1 MKVEEL
7 ERVRNEIEAFP
18 EIHQEQIHALLLKGN
33 ATIQYT
39 SQGALLNMGTLSD
52 ELLVGIIQY
61 ANYVKEQEESI
72 TKDEEIKEELREN
85 YFGASAEQV

>member
-52 ELLVGIIQY
+52 ELLAEIIQY
-61 ANYVKEQEESI
+61 ANYVKEQEASI

>member
-61 ANYVKEQEESI
+61 ANYVKEQEASI